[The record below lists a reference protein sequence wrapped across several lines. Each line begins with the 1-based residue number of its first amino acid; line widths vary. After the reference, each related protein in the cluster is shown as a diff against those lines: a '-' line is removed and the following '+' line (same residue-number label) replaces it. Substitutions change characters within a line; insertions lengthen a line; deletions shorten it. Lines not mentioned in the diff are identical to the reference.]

1 MSEKKAESL
10 ETIVAKFLRKH
21 PNFLKKNPE
30 VLESQQ
36 LLHNSGVAASLI
48 ERQVKMLREKNEE
61 LNRQLN
67 RLIQV
72 ASENEQLMSRLHQ
85 LTIELM
91 AIPDLSDFFGHLS
104 EKLMEDFNADI
115 FKVCLFGSAP
125 VVIEDES
132 LAESVRLISR
142 EDGDVQKFH
151 DQLDKGETV
160 CGRHSQ
166 TKLEFLFDSRAR
178 WVQSTALLPLGK
190 KGEHGLMAIGSS
202 DPARFYPGMG
212 TLFLELLAD
221 VVCTKLANIEP
232 EEQRRT
238 A

>member
-1 MSEKKAESL
+1 MSEKKSESL
-10 ETIVAKFLRKH
+10 ETVVADFLRKH
-21 PNFLKKNPE
+21 PNFLKNNPE

-48 ERQVKMLREKNEE
+48 ERQVKLLREKNEE
-61 LNRQLN
+61 VNRQLS

-91 AIPDLSDFFGHLS
+91 GITELNAFFKHLS
-104 EKLMEDFNADI
+104 ERLLKDFNADI
-115 FKVCLFGSAP
+115 FQVCLFDTSLTIDAD
-125 VVIEDES
+125 DEETKS
-132 LAESVRLISR
+132 LRLVNRDDS
-142 EDGDVQKFH
+142 DVQKFH
-151 DQLDKGETV
+151 DHLDKGQTI
-160 CGRHSQ
+160 CGRLSQ
-166 TKLEFLFDSRAR
+166 TKLEFLFGTRAR
-178 WVQSTALLPLGK
+178 WVQSTALLSLGE
-190 KGEHGLMAIGSS
+190 KGSHGLMAIGSS

-221 VVCTKLANIEP
+221 VVCTKLSNIEP
-232 EEQRRT
+232 EAQRRT

>member
-1 MSEKKAESL
+1 MSDNQSESL
-10 ETIVAKFLRKH
+10 ETIVANFLRKH
-21 PNFLKKNPE
+21 PNFLKNNPE

-48 ERQVKMLREKNEE
+48 ERQVKLLRERNEE

-67 RLIQV
+67 RLIHV

-91 AIPDLSDFFGHLS
+91 AIPDLNEFFRHLS
-104 EKLMEDFNADI
+104 SRLLKDFNADI
-115 FKVCLFGSAP
+115 FRVCLFDTRLPIAP
-125 VVIEDES
+125 DEEKED
-132 LAESVRLISR
+132 SVRLISR
-142 EDGDVQKFH
+142 DDSEVQRFH
-151 DQLDKGETV
+151 DHLEKGQTV
-160 CGRHSQ
+160 CGRLSQ
-166 TKLEFLFDSRAR
+166 TKLEFLFGARAR

-190 KGEHGLMAIGSS
+190 KGSHGLMAIGSS

-221 VVCTKLANIEP
+221 VICTALSNVEP
-232 EEQRRT
+232 QEQRRT

>member
-1 MSEKKAESL
+1 MSENKTESL
-10 ETIVAKFLRKH
+10 ETIVAEFLRKH
-21 PNFLKKNPE
+21 PNYLKNHPG

-36 LLHNSGVAASLI
+36 LLHNSGVASSLI
-48 ERQVKMLREKNEE
+48 ERQVKLLREKNEE

-91 AIPDLSDFFGHLS
+91 AVTDLTEFFRHLS

-115 FKVCLFGSAP
+115 FKVCLFGSGLD
-125 VVIEDES
+125 VDTEKE

-142 EDGDVQKFH
+142 EEVEVQKFH
-151 DQLDKGETV
+151 DQLDKGQTV
-160 CGRHSQ
+160 CGRLNQS
-166 TKLEFLFDSRAR
+166 KLEFLFDSRAR

-202 DPARFYPGMG
+202 DPSRFYPGMG

-221 VVCTKLANIEP
+221 VVCTTLANVEP

>member
-1 MSEKKAESL
+1 MSEKKPESL
-10 ETIVAKFLRKH
+10 EAIVAKFLRKH
-21 PNFLKKNPE
+21 PNFLKNNPE
-30 VLESQQ
+30 ALESQQ

-48 ERQVKMLREKNEE
+48 ERQVRLLREKNEE

-91 AIPDLSDFFGHLS
+91 AIPGLPEFFRHLSD
-104 EKLMEDFNADI
+104 KLLEDFNADI
-115 FKVCLFGSAP
+115 FKVCLFGSGPEIAK
-125 VVIEDES
+125 DDS
-132 LAESVRLISR
+132 LAESVRLVSR
-142 EDGDVQKFH
+142 EDNDVKKFH

-160 CGRHSQ
+160 CGRLSQ
-166 TKLEFLFDSRAR
+166 TKLEFLFDTRAR

-190 KGEHGLMAIGSS
+190 NGEHGLMAIGSS

-221 VVCTKLANIEP
+221 VVCTKLASIEP

>member
-1 MSEKKAESL
+1 MSEEKTESL

-21 PNFLKKNPE
+21 PNFLKNNPE

-36 LLHNSGVAASLI
+36 LLHNSGVASSLI
-48 ERQVKMLREKNEE
+48 ERQVKLLREKNEE

-67 RLIQV
+67 RLIHV

-85 LTIELM
+85 LTMELM
-91 AIPDLSDFFGHLS
+91 AIHDLNEFFSHLS
-104 EKLMEDFNADI
+104 ARLLKDFNADI
-115 FKVCLFGSAP
+115 FQVCLFDTSLDISTDG
-125 VVIEDES
+125 E
-132 LAESVRLISR
+132 LAESVSLVSR
-142 EDGDVQKFH
+142 EDAEVQRFQDHLEKN
-151 DQLDKGETV
+151 QTV
-160 CGRHSQ
+160 CGRLSQ
-166 TKLEFLFDSRAR
+166 TKLEFLFGNRAR

-190 KGEHGLMAIGSS
+190 KGSQGLMAIGSS

-221 VVCTKLANIEP
+221 VICTTLSNFEP
-232 EEQRRT
+232 QEHRRT

>member
-1 MSEKKAESL
+1 MSEKNTESL
-10 ETIVAKFLRKH
+10 ETIVADFLRKH
-21 PNFLKKNPE
+21 PNFLKNNPE
-30 VLESQQ
+30 ALESQQ
-36 LLHNSGVAASLI
+36 LLHKSGVAASLI
-48 ERQVKMLREKNEE
+48 ERQVKLLREKNEE

-72 ASENEQLMSRLHQ
+72 ASENEQLMSKLHQ

-91 AIPDLSDFFGHLS
+91 AISDLTEFFQHLSD
-104 EKLMEDFNADI
+104 KLLEDFNADI
-115 FKVCLFGSAP
+115 FKVCLFGSGLD
-125 VVIEDES
+125 IDTEES
-132 LAESVRLISR
+132 LAESVRLVSR
-142 EDGDVQKFH
+142 EDTDIQKFH
-151 DQLDKGETV
+151 DQLEKGQTV
-160 CGRHSQ
+160 CGRLSQ
-166 TKLEFLFDSRAR
+166 TKLEYLFDSRAR

-221 VVCTKLANIEP
+221 VVCTTIAKVEP